1 MDAKDDAIQDL
12 KQEIEQQTED
22 TKQEKEKV
30 EELEEY
36 VRIQEEHYADQ
47 LSKLVLKKIDM
58 LLCIENTKSPKHNSS
73 R

>member
-36 VRIQEEHYADQ
+36 VRIQEEHYAQ
-47 LSKLVLKKIDM
+47 NMAKLVL
-58 LLCIENTKSPKHNSS
+58 ENSEMHTEHEQHKA
-73 R
+73 